1 MKDKR
6 FIEALDRLNIR
17 DSRREELLGEI
28 LLRAEAEEREQ
39 KYMKK
44 SRRSGR
50 RGGSPWRALAPI
62 FAVVLII
69 GAVLLVPSV
78 GEAVSGWFGRLFDR
92 NKYLG
97 TLPENRASMPDV
109 EAAIQIPK
117 DNEQDYTIYTLDET
131 DEAAEFAAARA
142 NLGFDPYNPEDWQWL
157 KEAKPNIVDILV
169 ENGKLIITSL
179 LNTDSEVFESKK
191 LDWTGDEIKLTD
203 GSKIYKLT
211 YGSTGINSPDGALM
225 LQTEFSLNQNGGIP
239 DGHYSAVFTSR
250 IRDNNIDAM
259 ADFATI
265 AKVEQRFEFDING
278 KNTLKQEQGNVVSL
292 GGEYVLTIAKMDN
305 DKYLMYNTTKDF
317 SGVTITPEISFNAT
331 NIIVKLT
338 YGFPGGWSEE
348 EKRALI
354 NGTVHKYDG
363 LRYELTIDG
372 MKTQVEG
379 TGFLDDCE
387 IDGDKSELNIPL
399 TSSQQEQAKS
409 IILRPVYGYST
420 KLFTKGGDVT
430 DLKEPYEL
438 KQNFGW
444 YDTEN
449 QSVALEGCDI
459 VIK

>member
-1 MKDKR
+1 M
-6 FIEALDRLNIR
+6 
-17 DSRREELLGEI
+17 
-28 LLRAEAEEREQ
+28 
-39 KYMKK
+39 
-44 SRRSGR
+44 
-50 RGGSPWRALAPI
+50 
-62 FAVVLII
+62 LII

-142 NLGFDPYNPEDWQWL
+142 NLGFDPYDPRDWQWL
-157 KEAKPNIVDILV
+157 KETKPKITDVLV
-169 ENGKLIITSL
+169 ESDKLTVMSYLETDPSL
-179 LNTDSEVFESKK
+179 FWYYGGGTT
-191 LDWTGDEIKLTD
+191 LDWQGDVLHLTS
-203 GSKIYKLT
+203 GANTYKLEF
-211 YGSTGINSPDGALM
+211 GSTGIYPQDGYYDSANGKMDVERVKKDKGIILY
-225 LQTEFSLNQNGGIP
+225 TEYDLKKVNVP
-239 DGHYSAVFTSR
+239 EGHYSAVFTSR
-250 IRDNNIDAM
+250 ILDCKVDSM
-259 ADFATI
+259 AQFATI
-265 AKVEQRFEFDING
+265 AKIEQRFELDIDG
-278 KNTLKQEQGNVVSL
+278 RNTLKQEQGNVVSL
-292 GGEYVLTIAKMDN
+292 DGEYVLTIAKMDN

-387 IDGDKSELNIPL
+387 IGGDKSELNIPL

-409 IILRPVYGYST
+409 IILHPVYGYST

>member
-1 MKDKR
+1 
-6 FIEALDRLNIR
+6 
-17 DSRREELLGEI
+17 
-28 LLRAEAEEREQ
+28 
-39 KYMKK
+39 
-44 SRRSGR
+44 
-50 RGGSPWRALAPI
+50 
-62 FAVVLII
+62 
-69 GAVLLVPSV
+69 
-78 GEAVSGWFGRLFDR
+78 
-92 NKYLG
+92 
-97 TLPENRASMPDV
+97 
-109 EAAIQIPK
+109 
-117 DNEQDYTIYTLDET
+117 
-131 DEAAEFAAARA
+131 
-142 NLGFDPYNPEDWQWL
+142 
-157 KEAKPNIVDILV
+157 
-169 ENGKLIITSL
+169 
-179 LNTDSEVFESKK
+179 
-191 LDWTGDEIKLTD
+191 
-203 GSKIYKLT
+203 
-211 YGSTGINSPDGALM
+211 
-225 LQTEFSLNQNGGIP
+225 
-239 DGHYSAVFTSR
+239 
-250 IRDNNIDAM
+250 
-259 ADFATI
+259 
-265 AKVEQRFEFDING
+265 
-278 KNTLKQEQGNVVSL
+278 
-292 GGEYVLTIAKMDN
+292 
-305 DKYLMYNTTKDF
+305 MYNTTKDF

-409 IILRPVYGYST
+409 IILHPVYGYST

-449 QSVALEGCDI
+449 QSVVLEGCDI